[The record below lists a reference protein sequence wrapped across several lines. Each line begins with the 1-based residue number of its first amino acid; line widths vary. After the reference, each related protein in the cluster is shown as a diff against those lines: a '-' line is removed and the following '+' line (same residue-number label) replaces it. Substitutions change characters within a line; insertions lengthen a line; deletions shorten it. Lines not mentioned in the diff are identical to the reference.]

1 MTGYQF
7 VGYQYSAHPILITVL
22 SSWSMKIVSTYYRP
36 PYHNYLKRKLCF
48 IQKVEV
54 GAGSGSNHTVKFS
67 SGHLRLRL
75 QPKKLSFEWPQPKKL
90 SFEWLQLKTLSFE
103 WLQPKKFSF
112 EWLQPK
118 KLSFEWLQLRNTH
131 YTVYSTPTLLLTLFK
146 VSSIFILTKSSMCLN
161 WLFFH

>member
-1 MTGYQF
+1 
-7 VGYQYSAHPILITVL
+7 
-22 SSWSMKIVSTYYRP
+22 MKIVSTYYRP
-36 PYHNYLKRKLCF
+36 PYHNYFKRKLFF

-90 SFEWLQLKTLSFE
+90 SFEWLQPKTLSFE
-103 WLQPKKFSF
+103 WLQPKKLSFEWLQPKKLSFEWLQPKKRSF

-131 YTVYSTPTLLLTLFK
+131 YSVYSTPTLLLTLFK